1 MNSKIFTVTEVSEYI
16 KYIFDKDYALNSICV
31 QGEISNLKK
40 HSSGNLYFT
49 IKDTSSIINCIM
61 FKDEAE
67 SLKFK
72 IGNGFLAIVN
82 GRISSYEKTSQY
94 QLYINSIEP
103 LGKGSL
109 YLAFEQLKQK
119 LSDAGMFNKAHKKQI
134 PYYPEAVGIITSI
147 TGAAVRD
154 IIQIAKRRNPNIQLV
169 LIPVLVQGEN
179 AAKDIAKAIYLMNE
193 WNKVDII
200 IIGRG
205 GGSIEDLWAFN
216 EEIVAKAIYN
226 SNIPIISAVGH
237 EIDYTITDFV
247 ADLRAPTPSAA
258 AELAIPDLIET
269 KIKIDSFNKRLTNGF
284 VSNTSKYKT
293 RLNQISN
300 KLLLNDPSKQIHD
313 LQNQIDRLKKD
324 LNKSMQFYLQSNEAA
339 LVNIINKL
347 EASSPL
353 SILKKGYSIC
363 CKDNGQTILNVDNV
377 YKGDILTVQLNDGY
391 IVAKVEGKEKGIWH
405 ANNHLKKELS
415 E

>member
-61 FKDEAE
+61 FKDEAD

-347 EASSPL
+347 ETSSPL

>member
-61 FKDEAE
+61 FKDEAD

-205 GGSIEDLWAFN
+205 GGCIEDLWAFN
-216 EEIVAKAIYN
+216 EEIVAKAIYD

-247 ADLRAPTPSAA
+247 ADLRAPTPSAS

>member
-61 FKDEAE
+61 FKDEAD

-216 EEIVAKAIYN
+216 EEIVAKAIYD

-284 VSNTSKYKT
+284 ASNTSKYKT

>member
-61 FKDEAE
+61 FKDEADN
-67 SLKFK
+67 LKFK
-72 IGNGFLAIVN
+72 IGNGFLAIIN
-82 GRISSYEKTSQY
+82 GRVSSYEKTSQY

-216 EEIVAKAIYN
+216 EEIVAKAIYD

-269 KIKIDSFNKRLTNGF
+269 KIKIDYFNKRLTNGF
-284 VSNTSKYKT
+284 ASNTSKYKT
-293 RLNQISN
+293 KLNQISN

-391 IVAKVEGKEKGIWH
+391 VVAKVEGKEKGIWH

>member
-1 MNSKIFTVTEVSEYI
+1 MNSKIFTVTEISEYI

-31 QGEISNLKK
+31 QGEISNFKK

-49 IKDTSSIINCIM
+49 IKDEASVINCIM
-61 FKDEAE
+61 FKDEADN
-67 SLKFK
+67 LKFK
-72 IGNGFLAIVN
+72 IGNGFLAIIN
-82 GRISSYEKTSQY
+82 GRVSSYEKTSQY

-119 LSDAGMFNKAHKKQI
+119 LSDEGMFDKIHKKEI
-134 PYYPEAVGIITSI
+134 PCYPEVVGIITSI

-154 IIQIAKRRNPNIQLV
+154 IIQIAKRRNPSIQLM

-193 WNKVDII
+193 WNKADII

-216 EEIVAKAIYN
+216 EEIVAKAIYD

-237 EIDYTITDFV
+237 EIDYTIADFV

-258 AELAIPDLIET
+258 AELAIPDLSET
-269 KIKIDSFNKRLTNGF
+269 QIKVNSFNKRLINGF
-284 VSNTSKYKT
+284 ENNIFKYKT
-293 RLNQISN
+293 KLNQISN
-300 KLLLNDPSKQIHD
+300 KLLLNEPSKQIYD
-313 LQNQIDRLKKD
+313 LQSQINRLKKD
-324 LNKSMQFYLQSNEAA
+324 LNKSMQLYLQLNKAT
-339 LVNIINKL
+339 LVNAINKL

-391 IVAKVEGKEKGIWH
+391 IVAKAEGKEKGIWH
-405 ANNHLKKELS
+405 ANNHLKKESS

>member
-61 FKDEAE
+61 FKDEAD

>member
-1 MNSKIFTVTEVSEYI
+1 MNSKIFTVTEISEYI

-31 QGEISNLKK
+31 QGEISNFKK

-49 IKDTSSIINCIM
+49 IKDESSVINCIM
-61 FKDEAE
+61 FKDEADN
-67 SLKFK
+67 LKFK
-72 IGNGFLAIVN
+72 IGNGFLAIIN
-82 GRISSYEKTSQY
+82 GRVSSYEKTSQY

-119 LSDAGMFNKAHKKQI
+119 LSDEGMFDKIHKKQI
-134 PYYPEAVGIITSI
+134 PYYPEVVGIITSI

-154 IIQIAKRRNPNIQLV
+154 IIQIAKRRNPSIQLM

-193 WNKVDII
+193 WNKADII

-216 EEIVAKAIYN
+216 EEIVAKAIYD

-237 EIDYTITDFV
+237 EIDYTIADFV

-258 AELAIPDLIET
+258 AELAIPDLSET
-269 KIKIDSFNKRLTNGF
+269 KIKVNSFNKRLINGF
-284 VSNTSKYKT
+284 GNNIFKYKT
-293 RLNQISN
+293 KLNQISN
-300 KLLLNDPSKQIHD
+300 KLLLNEPSKQIYD
-313 LQNQIDRLKKD
+313 LQSQINRLKKD
-324 LNKSMQFYLQSNEAA
+324 LNKSMQLYLQLNKAT
-339 LVNIINKL
+339 LVNAINKL
-347 EASSPL
+347 ETSSPL

-363 CKDNGQTILNVDNV
+363 YKHDGQTVTNVDNV
-377 YKGDILTVQLNDGY
+377 YKEDILTIQLNDGY
-391 IVAKVEGKEKGIWH
+391 IMAKVESKEKGIWH
-405 ANNHLKKELS
+405 ANNHLKKESS

>member
-1 MNSKIFTVTEVSEYI
+1 MNSKIFTVTEISEYI

-31 QGEISNLKK
+31 QGEISNFKR

-49 IKDTSSIINCIM
+49 VKDEASVINCIM
-61 FKDEAE
+61 FKDEADN
-67 SLKFK
+67 LKFK
-72 IGNGFLAIVN
+72 IGNGFLAIIN
-82 GRISSYEKTSQY
+82 GRISSYASQY

-119 LSDAGMFNKAHKKQI
+119 LSDEGMFDKIHKKQI
-134 PYYPEAVGIITSI
+134 PCYPEVVGIITSI

-193 WNKVDII
+193 WNKADII

-216 EEIVAKAIYN
+216 EEVVAKAIYD

-237 EIDYTITDFV
+237 EIDYTIADFV
-247 ADLRAPTPSAA
+247 SDLRAPTPSAA
-258 AELAIPDLIET
+258 AELAIPDLSET
-269 KIKIDSFNKRLTNGF
+269 KTKINSFNKRLTNGF
-284 VSNTSKYKT
+284 ENNISKYKIK
-293 RLNQISN
+293 LNQISN
-300 KLLLNDPSKQIHD
+300 KLLLNEPSKQIYD

-324 LNKSMQFYLQSNEAA
+324 LNKNMQLYLQLNKAT
-339 LVNIINKL
+339 LVNAINKL
-347 EASSPL
+347 ESSSPL

-363 CKDNGQTILNVDNV
+363 CKDDGQTVTNVDNV

-391 IVAKVEGKEKGIWH
+391 VIAKVESKEKGIWH
-405 ANNHLKKELS
+405 TEVNNHLKKES
-415 E
+415 NV